1 MKSSN
6 LEPPWAL
13 EREIVLSR
21 VFDAPRE
28 LVFRAWTERD
38 RITALFG
45 PKGFV
50 CTTHEMDV
58 RVGGMWR
65 FDLVAPDGTTYHN
78 RIAFLEVTPP
88 ERLVFDHG
96 SDEDDDPNR
105 FRVTI
110 TFDRQGDAKTVVMLR
125 QLHPSQAQRD
135 ATLDSGAVEL
145 GYQSLD
151 RLAEYLRQSAG
162 A

>member
-1 MKSSN
+1 METN
-6 LEPPWAL
+6 RAETTWEL

-28 LVFRAWTERD
+28 LVFRAWTEKG
-38 RITALFG
+38 RIGEWFG

-58 RVGGMWR
+58 KVGGRWR
-65 FDLVAPDGTTYHN
+65 FDLVAPDGTRYDN
-78 RIAFLEVTPP
+78 RIDFLEVTPP

-96 SDEDDDPNR
+96 HDKDEDPAR

-110 TFDRQGDAKTVVMLR
+110 TFDEQSNRKTVVTLR
-125 QLHPSQAQRD
+125 QLHPTKALRD
-135 ATLDSGAVEL
+135 AKIGFGAVEL
-145 GYQSLD
+145 GHQTLD
-151 RLAEYLRQSAG
+151 KLAEYLRR
-162 A
+162 

>member
-1 MKSSN
+1 V
-6 LEPPWAL
+6 LELAEPFQISLPAVSRHLKVL
-13 EREIVLSR
+13 ERAGLIYR
-21 VFDAPRE
+21 GRDAQRRPCRLRPE
-28 LVFRAWTERD
+28 
-38 RITALFG
+38 ALL
-45 PKGFV
+45 PV
-50 CTTHEMDV
+50 MDWAEHT
-58 RVGGMWR
+58 RQTWEGR
-65 FDLVAPDGTTYHN
+65 FDRLGEYLRDVQ
-78 RIAFLEVTPP
+78 RRTPS
-88 ERLVFDHG
+88 VFDHG